1 MAEKEGFE
9 ISPAGSVRVGS
20 DSPPGCH
27 SLPTRSNPFF
37 TFLIIKKEPTQRLV
51 LFLGGEGGIRTLDEL
66 LTHTRVPVVRHKPS

>member
-27 SLPTRSNPFF
+27 SLPTRSNPFLA
-37 TFLIIKKEPTQRLV
+37 FLIIKKNQLKGWFFFLAEKEGFEP
-51 LFLGGEGGIRTLDEL
+51 
-66 LTHTRVPVVRHKPS
+66 SMSY

>member
-37 TFLIIKKEPTQRLV
+37 SFSDNKKKNQLKGWFFFLAEKEG
-51 LFLGGEGGIRTLDEL
+51 FE
-66 LTHTRVPVVRHKPS
+66 PSMSY

>member
-1 MAEKEGFE
+1 MAEKEEFE

-37 TFLIIKKEPTQRLV
+37 SFPDNKKRTKPEGWFFFLAEKEG
-51 LFLGGEGGIRTLDEL
+51 FEL
-66 LTHTRVPVVRHKPS
+66 LEKAH